1 MYLYSKRRES
11 DVNYNTATVAT
22 VMGLTIR
29 QISYWDSSHFIKP
42 SVSEAAGY
50 GSARLYSFGDL
61 IQLKVAKTLKDLGIS
76 VQKMRKAVSYL
87 KKHMP
92 DVKKPLVDLKF
103 LTDGNTIFVLTK
115 NDREIIDTLKQGQ
128 AVLTVALGCIIEDLK
143 GQVKT
148 LSKERTYEVKIGKK
162 KYTVVLHADTE
173 DGGYWVEATDI
184 PGCVSQGDTVEEALG
199 MIKDAIA
206 GCLAVHSGKQKAR
219 KAS

>member
-1 MYLYSKRRES
+1 VAKEGDDAM
-11 DVNYNTATVAT
+11 NYNTATVAAVT
-22 VMGLTIR
+22 GLTVR

-42 SVSEAAGY
+42 SISEAAGY

-61 IQLKVAKTLKDLGIS
+61 VQLKVAKTLKDQGIS

-92 DVKKPLVDLKF
+92 DIKKPLADLKF

-115 NDREIIDTLKQGQ
+115 NDREIIDTLNQGQ
-128 AVLTVALGCIIEDLK
+128 AVLTVALGSIIEDLK

-148 LSKERTYEVKIGKK
+148 LSKERTYEVKVGRK
-162 KYTVVLHADTE
+162 KYPVVLHADTE
-173 DGGYWVEATDI
+173 DGGYWVEAADI

-199 MIKDAIA
+199 MIKDAIE
-206 GCLAVHSGKQKAR
+206 GCLAVLSGKQKAR

>member
-1 MYLYSKRRES
+1 MAKEG
-11 DVNYNTATVAT
+11 DDAMNYNTAAVAAVT
-22 VMGLTIR
+22 GLTVR

-42 SVSEAAGY
+42 SISEAAGY

-61 IQLKVAKTLKDLGIS
+61 VQLKVAKTLKDQGIS

-87 KKHMP
+87 KKHRP
-92 DVKKPLVDLKF
+92 DINKPLADLKF

-115 NDREIIDTLKQGQ
+115 NDREIIDTLNQGQ
-128 AVLTVALGCIIEDLK
+128 AVLTVALGSIIEDLK

-148 LSKERTYEVKIGKK
+148 LSKERTYEVKVGRK
-162 KYTVVLHADTE
+162 KYPVVLHADTE
-173 DGGYWVEATDI
+173 DGGYWVEAADI

-199 MIKDAIA
+199 MIKDAIE
-206 GCLAVHSGKQKAR
+206 GCLAVLSGKQKAR

>member
-1 MYLYSKRRES
+1 M
-11 DVNYNTATVAT
+11 NYNTAAVAAIT
-22 VMGLTIR
+22 GLTKR

-42 SVSEAAGY
+42 SINEAAGY

-61 IQLKVAKTLKDLGIS
+61 VQLKVAKTLKDQGIS

-87 KKHMP
+87 KVHMP
-92 DVKKPLVDLKF
+92 DIKKPLADLKF
-103 LTDGNTIFVLTK
+103 LTDGNTIFVLTRNERK
-115 NDREIIDTLKQGQ
+115 IIDTLKQGQ
-128 AVLTVALGCIIEDLK
+128 AVLTVAVGNIIEELK
-143 GQVKT
+143 GQVIT

-162 KYTVVLHADTE
+162 KYPVLLHADTE
-173 DGGYWVEATDI
+173 DGGYWVEAADI

-206 GCLAVHSGKQKAR
+206 GCLSVLSERAKAK

>member
-1 MYLYSKRRES
+1 M
-11 DVNYNTATVAT
+11 NYNTATAAAVT
-22 VMGLTIR
+22 GLTVR

-42 SVSEAAGY
+42 SISEAAGY

-61 IQLKVAKTLKDLGIS
+61 VQLKVAKTLKDQGIS

-92 DVKKPLVDLKF
+92 DIKKPLADLKF
-103 LTDGNTIFVLTK
+103 MTDGNSIFVLTK
-115 NDREIIDTLKQGQ
+115 NNREIIDTLNQGQ
-128 AVLTVALGCIIEDLK
+128 SVLTVAVGSIIEDLK

-148 LSKERTYEVKIGKK
+148 VSKERTYEVKVGKK
-162 KYTVVLHADTE
+162 KYPVVLHADTE
-173 DGGYWVEATDI
+173 DGGYWVEAAGI

-199 MIKDAIA
+199 MIRDAIE
-206 GCLAVHSGKQKAR
+206 GCLAVLSGKQKAR

>member
-1 MYLYSKRRES
+1 M
-11 DVNYNTATVAT
+11 NYNTATAAAVT
-22 VMGLTIR
+22 GLTVR

-42 SVSEAAGY
+42 SISEAAGY

-61 IQLKVAKTLKDLGIS
+61 VQLKVAKTLKDQGIS

-92 DVKKPLVDLKF
+92 DIKKPLADLKF
-103 LTDGNTIFVLTK
+103 MTDGNSIFVLTK
-115 NDREIIDTLKQGQ
+115 NNREIIDTLNQGQ
-128 AVLTVALGCIIEDLK
+128 SVLTVAVGSIIEDLK

-148 LSKERTYEVKIGKK
+148 VSKERTYEVKVGKK
-162 KYTVVLHADTE
+162 KYPVVLHADTE
-173 DGGYWVEATDI
+173 DGGYWVEAVGI

-199 MIKDAIA
+199 MIRDAIE
-206 GCLAVHSGKQKAR
+206 GCLAVLSGKQKAR